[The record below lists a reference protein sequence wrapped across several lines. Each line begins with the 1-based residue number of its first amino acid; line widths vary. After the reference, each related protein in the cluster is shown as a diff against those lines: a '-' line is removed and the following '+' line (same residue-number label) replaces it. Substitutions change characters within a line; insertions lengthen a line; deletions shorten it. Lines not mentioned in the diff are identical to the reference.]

1 MKIKIRRGLFETN
14 SSSMHSIV
22 VVKPE
27 NIKEKDYFKHYA
39 HNGKI
44 SLGYQAS
51 DTLNFGRSPFKILHT
66 FMDKVKYAIASYA
79 TKEKFD
85 EINEYV
91 KHFCNAELEE
101 PVDGRERFFFTTDL
115 VRDENGQIPEDH
127 ILYDFQVFWD
137 DNKKDWYR
145 EKDGDLP
152 ERIYDI
158 DWCIINEPY
167 YGSVDHQ
174 SAGLLNNFLIEQ
186 GITLKQFL
194 ENPKYIV
201 LIDGDEYGISEILFE
216 SGMCSS
222 ENFEYCTLG

>member
-1 MKIKIRRGLFETN
+1 MKYKIRRGLFETN

-39 HNGKI
+39 RDGKI
-44 SLGYQAS
+44 YLGYRVS
-51 DTLNFGRSPFKILHT
+51 DELDFGRSPFRILNT

-91 KHFCNAELEE
+91 KYFCHAELEE
-101 PVDGRERFFFTTDL
+101 PVDEKERFFFTTDL
-115 VRDENGQIPEDH
+115 VKDENGQIPEDH

-145 EKDGDLP
+145 ENDDSD
-152 ERIYDI
+152 ERVYDV
-158 DWCIINEPY
+158 DWCIVNEPY

-174 SAGLLNNFLIEQ
+174 STGLLNNFLIEH

-201 LIDGDEYGISEILFE
+201 LIDGDESGISEKLFE
-216 SGMCSS
+216 SGMCLD
-222 ENFEYCTLG
+222 ENFEHCTLG